1 MAKYIE
7 KRKALLAKVTV
18 TQGSEYAKGWNDA
31 IDAIVKN
38 ACDFTDVV
46 EVVRCKDCK
55 WWEKGKDYTPYC
67 SHPVDGLFIAENEN
81 NFCSYGERREE
92 NGES

>member
-1 MAKYIE
+1 MAEYIE

-55 WWEKGKDYTPYC
+55 HWTDDERCKLTETSDYT
-67 SHPVDGLFIAENEN
+67 NEFH
-81 NFCSYGERREE
+81 FCSYGERREE
-92 NGES
+92 NDT